1 MNTSAISS
9 SSESTSSAINVNQKI
24 HNDLQIVVDKMN
36 GCESLMQSSKTAS
49 QELLAVVGFLE
60 ACQPRMIELVE
71 AAAQGALSEQVLME
85 ALQVNDRLTKILSDV
100 DYQIDFD
107 SNNTADPAAAPS
119 EPEFTIQEEGG
130 DEDLLLMEDF
140 DNPLAPAVVATS
152 AAATMDEPAT
162 GGPKTTG
169 EDLDDLLDLDNEA
182 AMDQLTLGDDDAGDK
197 VTSTKSEDEFDEF
210 LMGRSS

>member
-1 MNTSAISS
+1 MNTSAVSS
-9 SSESTSSAINVNQKI
+9 SSESTSSATNVNQKI

-100 DYQIDFD
+100 DCQIDFD
-107 SNNTADPAAAPS
+107 SSHAAAPS

-140 DNPLAPAVVATS
+140 DHPLAPAVVATS
-152 AAATMDEPAT
+152 AVATLDEPAT
-162 GGPKTTG
+162 AGPKTTG

-182 AMDQLTLGDDDAGDK
+182 AMDQLTMGDDDAGGK

-210 LMGRSS
+210 LVGRSS